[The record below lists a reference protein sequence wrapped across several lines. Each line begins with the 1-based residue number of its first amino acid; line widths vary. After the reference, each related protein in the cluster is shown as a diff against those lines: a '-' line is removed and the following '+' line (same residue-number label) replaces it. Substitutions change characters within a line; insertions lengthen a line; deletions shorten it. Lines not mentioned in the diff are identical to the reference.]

1 MWLFLYQFMTTNQP
15 KRVPILAQIIHQLN
29 QVKPDHL
36 TMTAFI
42 NDILYRTSKGLTPCA
57 NMKLSSEQSSPLINK
72 QKKEKGEKKKET
84 GADNFYNIDSNNN
97 KEKKKIDYFSSAK
110 IKKELVPDDL
120 QRHSDLIVEWWAI
133 RHKKKATCS
142 EKVANRI
149 FNKLR
154 TFTLEEQIKAL
165 EMAII
170 RGYKD
175 IFKPTENSFNK
186 KEEPVKNHPSQK
198 VFRASDFDSWPVRII
213 DEVKYVDDK
222 K

>member
-1 MWLFLYQFMTTNQP
+1 MFLNQFMITNKPQ
-15 KRVPILAQIIHQLN
+15 RVAIMAQIVHQLN
-29 QVKPDHL
+29 QVKPEHL

-97 KEKKKIDYFSSAK
+97 KEKKKIDYFASAK
-110 IKKELVPDDL
+110 IKKEMVPDDL

-142 EKVANRI
+142 LKVANRI
-149 FNKLR
+149 FDKLR
-154 TFTLEEQIKAL
+154 TFTPEEQIKAL

-175 IFKPTENSFNK
+175 IFKPTDNSFK
-186 KEEPVKNHPSQK
+186 QKEEPVKNHPSQK
-198 VFRASDFDSWPVRII
+198 VFKASDFDNWPVRII
-213 DEVKYVDDK
+213 DEVKYIDDK

>member
-1 MWLFLYQFMTTNQP
+1 
-15 KRVPILAQIIHQLN
+15 
-29 QVKPDHL
+29 
-36 TMTAFI
+36 MTAFI

-57 NMKLSSEQSSPLINK
+57 TMKLSSEQSSPLINK
-72 QKKEKGEKKKET
+72 QKKEKGEKKKDT

-97 KEKKKIDYFSSAK
+97 KEKKKIDSFASAK

-142 EKVANRI
+142 FKVANRI

-154 TFTLEEQIKAL
+154 TFTPEEQIKAL

-175 IFKPTENSFNK
+175 IFKPTDNSFK
-186 KEEPVKNHPSQK
+186 QKEEPVKNHPSQK

>member
-1 MWLFLYQFMTTNQP
+1 M
-15 KRVPILAQIIHQLN
+15 AQIVHQLN
-29 QVKPDHL
+29 QVKPEHL

-42 NDILYRTSKGLTPCA
+42 NDILYRTSKGLTPYA
-57 NMKLSSEQSSPLINK
+57 TMKLSSEQSSPLINK

-84 GADNFYNIDSNNN
+84 GADNFSNIESNNN
-97 KEKKKIDYFSSAK
+97 KEKKKIDSFASAK

-142 EKVANRI
+142 LKVANRI
-149 FNKLR
+149 FVKLR
-154 TFTLEEQIKAL
+154 TFTHEEQIKAL

-175 IFKPTENSFNK
+175 IFKPTDNPFK
-186 KEEPVKNHPSQK
+186 QKEELIAKHPQSR
-198 VFRASDFDSWPVRII
+198 VFKASEQNWPNLRVV
-213 DEVKYVDDK
+213 DELKYNDDK
-222 K
+222 KEVQK

>member
-1 MWLFLYQFMTTNQP
+1 M
-15 KRVPILAQIIHQLN
+15 AQIVHQLN
-29 QVKPDHL
+29 QVKPEHL

-72 QKKEKGEKKKET
+72 QKKEKGEKKKDT
-84 GADNFYNIDSNNN
+84 GADNFSNIESNN
-97 KEKKKIDYFSSAK
+97 KEKKKIDYFASAK
-110 IKKELVPDDL
+110 IKKEMVPDDL

-133 RHKKKATCS
+133 RYKKKATCS

-149 FNKLR
+149 FDKLR
-154 TFTLEEQIKAL
+154 TFTHEEQIKAL

-175 IFKPTENSFNK
+175 IFKPTDNPFK
-186 KEEPVKNHPSQK
+186 RKEEPVVNHPASK
-198 VFRASDFDSWPVRII
+198 VFKASEQNWPNLNIVN
-213 DEVKYVDDK
+213 ELSYKDDAK
-222 K
+222 GGAK

>member
-1 MWLFLYQFMTTNQP
+1 M
-15 KRVPILAQIIHQLN
+15 AQIVHQLN
-29 QVKPDHL
+29 QVKPEHL

-42 NDILYRTSKGLTPCA
+42 NDILYRTSKGLTPYA
-57 NMKLSSEQSSPLINK
+57 TMKLSSEQSSPLINK

-97 KEKKKIDYFSSAK
+97 KEKKKIDSFSSAK

-142 EKVANRI
+142 LKVANRI
-149 FNKLR
+149 FDKLR
-154 TFTLEEQIKAL
+154 TFTHEEQIKAL

-175 IFKPTENSFNK
+175 IFKPTDNPFK
-186 KEEPVKNHPSQK
+186 RKEEPVVNHPASK
-198 VFRASDFDSWPVRII
+198 VFKASEQDWPNLRIV
-213 DEVKYVDDK
+213 DELKYKVDGK
-222 K
+222 EV